1 MVLVGALVGAS
12 RVRTV
17 RSVMFASEN
26 RVSRPRARLTSR
38 QHAAGCAIAGV
49 AARTWEDCQRARQ
62 DAGAMARTPNGRR
75 ADKLGG
81 DLEILWRFSLRPGR
95 CCAATFGKRAKA
107 VSQFTDLVRGR

>member
-62 DAGAMARTPNGRR
+62 GAGAMARTPNGRR

-81 DLEILWRFSLRPGR
+81 ELEIIWNCECKTARG
-95 CCAATFGKRAKA
+95 AATA
-107 VSQFTDLVRGR
+107 

>member
-38 QHAAGCAIAGV
+38 QHAAGCAMAGV
-49 AARTWEDCQRARQ
+49 AARTWEDLSKSPAG
-62 DAGAMARTPNGRR
+62 AGAMARISNGRR

-81 DLEILWRFSLRPGR
+81 DLEILWRFCLRPVR
-95 CCAATFGKRAKA
+95 CCAATF
-107 VSQFTDLVRGR
+107 